1 MILEANYL
9 QPQLEER
16 AKGSTGYAA
25 VRPEYLLSADIPL
38 PPLEKQ
44 RRIAALAD
52 YFGRKIEEITK
63 LIAQDK
69 KESEVLLGRI
79 SSRIYDNL
87 AKKYGTQ
94 ELVEI
99 SQQITD
105 GTHQTPIYVEKG
117 VPFISVKDITTGK
130 ISFSDAKYVTEA
142 THKKLVKRAK
152 PEKGDILLTKV
163 GTTGYAKMID
173 VNLEFSI
180 FVSLCLIKLQKEIV
194 LPKYVEYILNSDPI
208 RKLSGK
214 FTRGVGNKNLVL
226 KFIEKFPIPV
236 PPLNTQ
242 ATIAIHLNSIQEAIE
257 RLKMLQIQRENEIK
271 RLLPNILD
279 RAFKGDLLTT

>member
-1 MILEANYL
+1 MLDQPVDGAILKMKRHQIAKSGQVILSEIWGKKGAVGIVPPEGEGALCTSHFFLFDVKPCRIDPAYLRVILEANYL

-194 LPKYVEYILNSDPI
+194 LPKYVDST
-208 RKLSGK
+208 
-214 FTRGVGNKNLVL
+214 F
-226 KFIEKFPIPV
+226 
-236 PPLNTQ
+236 
-242 ATIAIHLNSIQEAIE
+242 
-257 RLKMLQIQRENEIK
+257 
-271 RLLPNILD
+271 
-279 RAFKGDLLTT
+279 